1 MQLAIWLDIRYHCLS
16 MKQHVSV
23 SVLKNTLLDIVRQV
37 EKGETFEI
45 TKAGKL
51 VARLSPATNLDDP
64 PMLGFGK
71 CSFKIVGDIMA
82 PLDEEWS
89 FDAENLLPKPPKKK
103 KRK

>member
-1 MQLAIWLDIRYHCLS
+1 
-16 MKQHVSV
+16 MKQLVSV

-51 VARLSPATNLDDP
+51 VARLSPATNPDDP

-71 CSFKIVGDIMA
+71 GSFKIVGDIVA
-82 PLDEEWS
+82 PIDDEWT
-89 FDAENLLPKPPKKK
+89 FDAENVVPKLAKKK